1 MTTNFRLSLK
11 FWGVRGSIPTPIK
24 ENMRYGGNT
33 LCIEVRLPSDE
44 ILVFDGGTGIRGL
57 GDFHMDE
64 NENKGLNVRV
74 FLTHFHW
81 DHIQGIPFFRP
92 LYAPDN
98 RVIFHTPRIS
108 HLRKED
114 TGADGGAEGIL
125 SGQFSNPYFPVS
137 FEFLL
142 AKKEFVELDLQPT
155 KFGDLTI
162 SPFLLN
168 HLGGAFGYRIESEGA
183 VIVYATDLEH
193 GDKELDKT
201 VREYSQNADLLIFDS
216 QYTPEDYEAHK
227 GWGHSTWQEACKV
240 ANECQVKQLVL
251 FHHKPSYDDAKLD
264 QIAEEASR
272 EFENVSCAREGDS
285 VIL

>member
-1 MTTNFRLSLK
+1 MATNFRLRLK
-11 FWGVRGSIPTPIK
+11 FWGVRGSIPTPVK
-24 ENMRYGGNT
+24 ENMNYGGNT
-33 LCIEVRLPSDE
+33 LCVEVRLPSGD
-44 ILVFDGGTGIRGL
+44 IFVFDGGTGIRGL
-57 GDFHMDE
+57 GDLLMEEHAG
-64 NENKGLNVRV
+64 KGFDTRV

-92 LYAPDN
+92 LYASDN
-98 RVIFHTPRIS
+98 QVIFHTPHFSNPR
-108 HLRKED
+108 EEGTD
-114 TGADGGAEGIL
+114 MEGGAEGIL
-125 SGQFSNPYFPVS
+125 SNQFSNPYFPVS

-142 AKKEFVELDLQPT
+142 AKKGFEELDLEPR

-162 SPFLLN
+162 SPFPLN
-168 HLGGAFGYRIESEGA
+168 HPGGAYGYRIESDGA

-193 GDKELDKT
+193 GDEELDKV

-216 QYTPEDYEAHK
+216 QYTPDDYEAHR

-240 ANECQVKQLVL
+240 ANDAQVSQLVL
-251 FHHKPSYDDAKLD
+251 FHHKPAYDDAKLD

-285 VIL
+285 VTL